1 MDYGSITALAALA
14 GSAAG
19 GLTSGITTWISARS
33 HARAGRLTG
42 ELTRRQDLFRD
53 FMVAASKA
61 YGSALTHSEPRV
73 EELVELYAL
82 MSRMRVLCSPQI
94 VACADRVL
102 RRIIDTYFA
111 PNRTVRELHE
121 LVMNGTEV
129 DPLKEFSAIARD
141 ELKALT
147 AA

>member
-1 MDYGSITALAALA
+1 MDVGSITALSALA

-19 GLTSGITTWISARS
+19 GLTSGIMTWISARS
-33 HARAGRLTG
+33 QALAGHLAG

-53 FMVAASKA
+53 FIIAASKA
-61 YGSALTHSEPRV
+61 YGCALTNSEPQV
-73 EELVELYAL
+73 PELVELYAL

-94 VACADRVL
+94 VECADRVL

-121 LVMNGTEV
+121 LVKSGAGI
-129 DPLKEFSAIARD
+129 DPLTEFSDAAR
-141 ELKALT
+141 EALR
-147 AA
+147 AFVVA